1 VGGEGAARY
10 LLEGVG
16 DVVGRVLVEALEAGP
31 VDEVDQIHLPAGH
44 LHGRS
49 RRGGGRGGCGVGG
62 GHGLLLEGRDRE
74 RGVFAC
80 CGVQGGD
87 RVNPTCDATCGGAT
101 RTKNYIGPEHIYNTV
116 RP

>member
-1 VGGEGAARY
+1 
-10 LLEGVG
+10 
-16 DVVGRVLVEALEAGP
+16 VGRVLVEALEAGP

-44 LHGRS
+44 L
-49 RRGGGRGGCGVGG
+49 RGGCGVGG

-87 RVNPTCDATCGGAT
+87 RANPTCDAVLQGQ
-101 RTKNYIGPEHIYNTV
+101 KII
-116 RP
+116 

>member
-44 LHGRS
+44 L
-49 RRGGGRGGCGVGG
+49 RGGCGVGG

-74 RGVFAC
+74 RGAAAC
-80 CGVQGGD
+80 REGTERIRLVM
-87 RVNPTCDATCGGAT
+87 RLAAML
-101 RTKNYIGPEHIYNTV
+101 R
-116 RP
+116 